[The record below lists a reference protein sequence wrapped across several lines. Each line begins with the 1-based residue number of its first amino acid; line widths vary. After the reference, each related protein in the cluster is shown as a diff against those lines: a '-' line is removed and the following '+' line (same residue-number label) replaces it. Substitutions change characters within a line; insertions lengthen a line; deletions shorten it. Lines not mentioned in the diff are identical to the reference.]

1 MGHEATGMAGERCDG
16 TNNTLLYP
24 WEVAAT
30 HASSLGL
37 EYGTAPT
44 AKSEVSEPRAMCMC
58 VADYRHW
65 HTPIR
70 LVPGNPEPEERFLDI
85 TLTGANILPY
95 GWSRKYQV
103 DLPVNT
109 GFGVGSTIPLP
120 VLHTDL

>member
-70 LVPGNPEPEERFLDI
+70 LVPGNPEPRGEVLGHNLDRGKHFA
-85 TLTGANILPY
+85 LWVEQEVP
-95 GWSRKYQV
+95 S
-103 DLPVNT
+103 
-109 GFGVGSTIPLP
+109 
-120 VLHTDL
+120 